1 MLSICGEIILCD
13 VSGCSKTSVFLIL
26 RYVSSL
32 KKKKMKGFFF
42 FFGRSYGWVAF
53 LSYFLLEMWDSGVGK
68 WEVGSVRVV
77 GKF

>member
-32 KKKKMKGFFF
+32 KKKMKVFF

-68 WEVGSVRVV
+68 CEGS
-77 GKF
+77 GKILIDLPF